1 MHQASYNEVSII
13 PTALALTQWKGPV
26 EQKSICHTGCR
37 KLCHESDRSFDPGRR
52 GESLSVL
59 SLNNEAI
66 RTQGVKLRK
75 KINLTTLTVRI
86 LFSFSFFAFVSSFHI
101 LFSDRTAFCILGKD
115 HEHVRFPASTTHLST
130 VIGTVGWWVAREYTQ
145 NKKRKKKFWSIVRA
159 GKNSSQRK
167 GDKRDLVRCCWCRT
181 VDVWAAPL
189 TCGYRPR
196 RPNSNQ
202 ASRRIQSTEQQS
214 KPHPEL
220 KPDTRWKT
228 DLLRWRQE
236 AADEMNLWCGA
247 ESDVPLT
254 IGFAGGHLHII
265 SELQLLIKSSSICD
279 VIEFPEW
286 LNGVAARVA
295 TLTAK
300 GGKNIHAHVN
310 GGNTDVSPKLAC

>member
-26 EQKSICHTGCR
+26 EQKSVCHTGCR

-52 GESLSVL
+52 GESLSEL

-66 RTQGVKLRK
+66 RTQGVMLRK
-75 KINLTTLTVRI
+75 KNKSHSTHCQNS
-86 LFSFSFFAFVSSFHI
+86 FFFSFFAFVSSFHI
-101 LFSDRTAFCILGKD
+101 LFSDRTAFWVN
-115 HEHVRFPASTTHLST
+115 HEHVRFPASTSHLST

-145 NKKRKKKFWSIVRA
+145 NKKKKKKIWPIVRA

-228 DLLRWRQE
+228 DLLRWRRGCRWNE
-236 AADEMNLWCGA
+236 FVMWRWKRRSTYNWLCGR
-247 ESDVPLT
+247 T
-254 IGFAGGHLHII
+254 FAHNIWA
-265 SELQLLIKSSSICD
+265 ST
-279 VIEFPEW
+279 
-286 LNGVAARVA
+286 LN
-295 TLTAK
+295 
-300 GGKNIHAHVN
+300 
-310 GGNTDVSPKLAC
+310 